1 MAVSTT
7 TTATARDADTRPD
20 GPTPY
25 SRTAA
30 FGLLLIASAPL
41 LILLVTLATGGSLE
55 DAVLFIPAIAIPL
68 VAAALVFRFGLW
80 AKIVGLIVA
89 LLAAAVMYWTVLGLT
104 FPASFGDFVPGMAFV
119 IGFVLAVGGAIA
131 AIIRRRA
138 TAAATPERRIIGAAG
153 ALVAAAAVVSGALGL
168 LGREPAPNEGGTPV
182 TMADFAFA
190 EGTYEMATGEPAR
203 MVVHNRD
210 GFVHDIAIPELGVD
224 KVAVL
229 PGRGVVVDVPAPA
242 AGTYTVYCT
251 LHSNL
256 AETDPEQ
263 AGMAALLVVE

>member
-1 MAVSTT
+1 MAVPTT
-7 TTATARDADTRPD
+7 TAATARDADMRPE

-25 SRTAA
+25 SRTVA

-41 LILLVTLATGGSLE
+41 LMVLVTLATGGSLE
-55 DAVLFIPAIAIPL
+55 DSVFFIPAVAIPL
-68 VAAALVFRFGLW
+68 AAGALVWRFGLW
-80 AKIVGLIVA
+80 AKVVGLIVA
-89 LLAAAVMYWTVLGLT
+89 LLAAAAMYWTLFGLT
-104 FPASFGDFVPGMAFV
+104 FPASFGDFVPGMAFLL
-119 IGFVLAVGGAIA
+119 GFVLAVGGSIA

-138 TAAATPERRIIGAAG
+138 PGAATPERRIIGAAG
-153 ALVAAAAVVSGALGL
+153 TLVAAAAVVSGALGL
-168 LGREPAPNEGGTPV
+168 LGREPAPDGGGTPV

-190 EGTYEMATGEPAR
+190 EGTYEIATGEPAR

-210 GFVHDIAIPELGVD
+210 GFVHDITIPELGVD
-224 KVAVL
+224 KVTVL
-229 PGRGVVVDVPAPA
+229 PGRDAVVDVPAPA

-256 AETDPEQ
+256 VETDPEQ